1 MNNKINAFLLYILG
15 TASIMPLATSTHAG
29 QIYMYKDSNGSTLL
43 TNRKSA
49 DRSLTKVKVT
59 YYPDSNIHSYRNWGN
74 SEASVLPSYSRN
86 KNAFD
91 HIIQQAAQQHGVSE
105 GLIKAVMHTESG
117 FNVNAR
123 SPVGAQGLMQ
133 LMPATARR
141 FNVSNAYD
149 PHENIMAGAKYL
161 AWLLKRFNGNTT
173 LALAGYNAGEG
184 NVTKYGGVPPFR
196 ETQDYVRRVTSRY
209 SNLYASGISASANN
223 NAITANNNSN
233 TQSQNAQVIAQ
244 SENYTASNHQV
255 ATNKRP
261 QRQIIMAADGRFTD
275 APTGSYA
282 TGNATASAR
291 IFISE

>member
-59 YYPDSNIHSYRNWGN
+59 YYPDSNIHSYSNWGA
-74 SEASVLPSYSRN
+74 SESSVLPSYSRN

-91 HIIQQAAQQHGVSE
+91 HIIRQAAQTHGVSE

-149 PHENIMAGAKYL
+149 PQQNINAGAKYL
-161 AWLLKRFNGNTT
+161 AWLMKRFNGNTS

-184 NVTKYGGVPPFR
+184 NVQKYGGIPPFR
-196 ETQDYVRRVTSRY
+196 ETQDYVRRVSSRY
-209 SNLYASGISASANN
+209 SNLYAGGINISAGSNN
-223 NAITANNNSN
+223 TPA
-233 TQSQNAQVIAQ
+233 NAQVIAQ
-244 SENYTASNHQV
+244 SAHYDADSSPSTQLSVSHSAPS
-255 ATNKRP
+255 
-261 QRQIIMAADGRFTD
+261 RQIILAADGSFTD
-275 APTGSYA
+275 APGSYA
-282 TGNATASAR
+282 TANATASAR
-291 IFISE
+291 IQISE